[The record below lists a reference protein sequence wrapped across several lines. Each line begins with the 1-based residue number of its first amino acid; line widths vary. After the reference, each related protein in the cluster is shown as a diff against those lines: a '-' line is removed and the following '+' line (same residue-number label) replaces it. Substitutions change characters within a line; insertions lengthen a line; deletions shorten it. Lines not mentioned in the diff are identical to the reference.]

1 MDKRIIALA
10 IILIFL
16 LALAFL
22 TLGENANKKPAPSS
36 VAHLEL
42 VVLPGENPRLNPSEG
57 NPPIGGGG

>member
-16 LALAFL
+16 LALVFL
-22 TLGENANKKPAPSS
+22 TLGENANKKTTPNNL
-36 VAHLEL
+36 AHLEL

-57 NPPIGGGG
+57 NPPTGGGG

>member
-1 MDKRIIALA
+1 MDKRIIVLA

-16 LALAFL
+16 LALIFL
-22 TLGENANKKPAPSS
+22 TLGENANKKPTTSN

-42 VVLPGENPRLNPSEG
+42 VVLPGENPRLNPGEG